1 MKVILVSGKA
11 QHGKDTFAT
20 IFKEI
25 AEADGKTVLVA
36 HYADLLKYICR
47 TFYNWNGEKDKK
59 GRTLL
64 QETGVKFRD
73 YDYNF
78 WVNFIINVLA
88 VNNGKWDYV
97 LIPDTRF
104 PNEITRFKVEAAFDV
119 STVRVVRPNFTSTL
133 SEEQQKHTSETALDD
148 WDFDYCAENKGDDT
162 FRLEVASIYTA
173 IDFKGR
179 KDAKI

>member
-133 SEEQQKHTSETALDD
+133 SEEQQKHISETALDNYS
-148 WDFDYCAENKGDDT
+148 FDHVASNSGNDL
-162 FRLEVASIYTA
+162 FRLEVGAIYTA
-173 IDFKGR
+173 IDFQDR
-179 KDAKI
+179 KDG